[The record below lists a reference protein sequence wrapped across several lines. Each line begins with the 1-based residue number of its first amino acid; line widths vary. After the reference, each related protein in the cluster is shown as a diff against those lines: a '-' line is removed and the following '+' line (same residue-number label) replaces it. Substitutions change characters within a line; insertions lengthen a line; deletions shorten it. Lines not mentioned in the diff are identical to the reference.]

1 MIFDDSACGL
11 DRTRDPDIRRLTGGR
26 LASVDKNARGPSTS
40 TMPFT
45 GFDLRRAETPAPPG
59 TIDFIALA
67 RALRPELEA
76 AATETEEKREL
87 SPRIVDR
94 LIEHGFYRM
103 ALPRSLGGTELDLA
117 TYAQTIEALAMGDGS
132 TAWCVGQASG
142 CAMSA
147 AYLPEAAAEQVFGD
161 RRAVVAWGQGPA
173 KAIACDGG
181 YRVTGKWVFA
191 SGIRHA
197 TWVGGHA
204 PLFEADG
211 ATARRDGQGEPILRT
226 FLFPRAKVRIVDVWH
241 VIGLKGTGS
250 DNYEVDDLFV
260 PNDFTFIR
268 DPDQRRVEAPLYRF
282 PITSLYASGFA
293 AVALGLARSLLDS
306 FIELAGVKTPRL
318 QKSAAKLRE
327 NNTVQG
333 QVGFAEARLGSAR
346 LYLLG
351 ALDEIWKEVQR
362 SGHVTVEQRML
373 IRLAS
378 TYAIAAARE
387 VADMAYHGAGA
398 LAVLQANAF
407 ERRFRDMHAVTQQ
420 VQARQQHFE
429 TVGQYILGLE
439 PDLSVV

>member
-1 MIFDDSACGL
+1 
-11 DRTRDPDIRRLTGGR
+11 
-26 LASVDKNARGPSTS
+26 
-40 TMPFT
+40 MPLT
-45 GFDLRRAETPAPPG
+45 GFDLRRATAPAPLG
-59 TIDFIALA
+59 TIDFVALA
-67 RALRPELEA
+67 RSLRPDLEA
-76 AATETEEKREL
+76 AAAESDERREL
-87 SPRIVDR
+87 PPRIVDR
-94 LIEHGFYRM
+94 LIERGFYRM
-103 ALPRSLGGTELDLA
+103 ALPRSLGGAELDLA
-117 TYAQTIEALAMGDGS
+117 TYAQAIEALAMGDGS
-132 TAWCVGQASG
+132 AAWCVGQGSG

-147 AYLPEAAAEQVFGD
+147 AYLPAAAAEQVFGD
-161 RRAVVAWGQGPA
+161 RRAVLAWGQGQS
-173 KAIACDGG
+173 KAVACDGG
-181 YRVTGKWVFA
+181 YRVTGKWNFA

-204 PLFEADG
+204 PVFEADG
-211 ATARRDGQGEPILRT
+211 TTARRNGRGEPVLRT
-226 FLFPRAKVRIVDVWH
+226 FLFPRAKVRLVDVWQ

-250 DNYEVDDLFV
+250 DNYEVDDIFV
-260 PNDFTFIR
+260 SNDFTFIR
-268 DPDQRRVEAPLYRF
+268 DPDERRVDAPLYRF
-282 PITSLYASGFA
+282 PITSLYASSFA

-318 QKSAAKLRE
+318 QKSGAKLRE

-346 LYLLG
+346 LYLLE
-351 ALDEIWKEVQR
+351 ALDGIWKDVER

-378 TYAIAAARE
+378 TYAIAASRE

-429 TVGQYILGLE
+429 TVGQFILGLE